1 MRVRQDRENECLES
15 SVINRWDT
23 SDTELVLVQ

>member
-1 MRVRQDRENECLES
+1 MRVCQDRDNERLES
-15 SVINRWDT
+15 GVINRWDT